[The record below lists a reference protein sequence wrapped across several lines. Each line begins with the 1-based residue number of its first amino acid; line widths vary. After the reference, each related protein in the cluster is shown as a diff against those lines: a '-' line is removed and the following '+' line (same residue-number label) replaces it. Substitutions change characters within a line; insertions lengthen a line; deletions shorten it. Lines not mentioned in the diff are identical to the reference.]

1 MVRGTIGKTT
11 KTGGIMSKTLKDLAL
26 ELGYD
31 ESKLQG
37 AQGWKKDS
45 FLFLMLDDRHGVF
58 QDDKGLHLTDLVS
71 WARFSPRIIGRK
83 SNATIKGL
91 QFQVAQLKQY
101 QKQIGG

>member
-1 MVRGTIGKTT
+1 MGRATTGKTT
-11 KTGGIMSKTLKDLAL
+11 KTGGIMTKTLKDLAL

-37 AQGWKKDS
+37 AQGWKEDT
-45 FLFLMLDDRHGVF
+45 FQFLMLDERYGVF

-83 SNATIKGL
+83 SNATVKGL
-91 QFQVAQLKQY
+91 QFQVAQFLRYK
-101 QKQIGG
+101 KQIGG

>member
-1 MVRGTIGKTT
+1 MGRATTGKTT
-11 KTGGIMSKTLKDLAL
+11 KTGETMSRTLKDLAL

-31 ESKLQG
+31 EK
-37 AQGWKKDS
+37 A
-45 FLFLMLDDRHGVF
+45 LDDSISPTGTMLILDERYGVLH
-58 QDDKGLHLTDLVS
+58 DSKGLHLTDLVS

>member
-1 MVRGTIGKTT
+1 MGRDTTGKTT
-11 KTGGIMSKTLKDLAL
+11 KAGGIMSKTLKDLAL

-31 ESKLQG
+31 ESRLQG
-37 AQGWKKDS
+37 AQGWKEDS

>member
-1 MVRGTIGKTT
+1 MGRDTTGKTT
-11 KTGGIMSKTLKDLAL
+11 KAGGTMSKTLKDLAL

-31 ESKLQG
+31 ESKLQW
-37 AQGWKKDS
+37 AQGWKEDT
-45 FLFLMLDDRHGVF
+45 FQFLMLDDRHGVF